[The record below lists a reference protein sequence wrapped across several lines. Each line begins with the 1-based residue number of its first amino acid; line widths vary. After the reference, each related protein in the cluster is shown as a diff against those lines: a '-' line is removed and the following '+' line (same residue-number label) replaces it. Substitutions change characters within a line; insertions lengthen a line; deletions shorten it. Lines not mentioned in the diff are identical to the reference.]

1 MVSGVGTMEKKE
13 ANVSRTLIKG
23 GTVVTA
29 SETVRC
35 DVLIEGEKVVALL
48 GEGAPEPT
56 ADTVIDATDRLVFP
70 GSVDAHTHME
80 IPFGAA
86 TSKDTFETGT
96 QAAAWGGTT
105 TIIDFPI
112 QMKGD
117 SLMGSFEATMNKAA
131 GSSAFDFGF
140 HQIVGDVNEQSLAE
154 IDLVLGE
161 GVTSYKLFTAYPGV
175 YYSTDA
181 EVAKVMQWAA
191 GNGSTILMHA
201 ENGSAIDL
209 LREQAIARGDTAP
222 LAHAATRPAALEGEA
237 AHRVILLAE
246 MTGAPVYIVHISA
259 KQVVREIAA
268 ARARG
273 TNAFGETCPQYLF
286 LELSMLDQ
294 GFEGAKYV
302 CSPPLRDPA
311 EGHQAALWQGLAND
325 DLQVIATDHCPFDF
339 EGQKTLGR
347 EDFTQIPNGL
357 PVVEHRFP
365 LMLHA
370 ALAENRFSLNR
381 MVEIS
386 AAAPAKMF
394 GLYPQ
399 KGTIA
404 VGCDADIAI
413 VDPAATSVISAETH
427 HMNVDYSCFE
437 GMELTGKVETVLSRG
452 QVIVSD
458 DRFVGNKSHGRYL
471 RRGLNQLLF

>member
-1 MVSGVGTMEKKE
+1 MGKKE
-13 ANVSRTLIKG
+13 ADVSRTLIKG

-48 GEGAPEPT
+48 GGDAPEPT
-56 ADTVIDATDRLVFP
+56 VDRVIDATDRLIFP

-86 TSKDTFETGT
+86 ISKDTFETGT

-112 QMKGD
+112 QMKGE
-117 SLMGSFEATMNKAA
+117 SLMGSFEDTMAKAA
-131 GSSAFDFGF
+131 GSSAIDFGF
-140 HQIVGDVNEQSLAE
+140 HQIVGDVNEQSLADL
-154 IDLVLGE
+154 DLVLEE

-181 EVAKVMQWAA
+181 EVAKVMQWAS

-222 LAHAATRPAALEGEA
+222 YAHAATRPAALEGEA

-246 MTGAPVYIVHISA
+246 MAGAPVYIVHISA
-259 KQVVREIAA
+259 KQVVAEIAA

-273 TNAFGETCPQYLF
+273 TNAFGETCPQYLY
-286 LELSMLDQ
+286 LELAMLDQ
-294 GFEGAKYV
+294 GFEGAKFV

-311 EGHQAALWQGLAND
+311 EGHQAALWQGLSNG

-347 EDFTQIPNGL
+347 DDFTQIPNGL

-370 ALAENRFSLNR
+370 ALAEQRFSLNR

-437 GMELTGKVETVLSRG
+437 GMELTGKVETVFSRG
-452 QVIVSD
+452 QLIVSD
-458 DRFVGNKSHGRYL
+458 DRFVGSKSHGRYL

>member
-1 MVSGVGTMEKKE
+1 M
-13 ANVSRTLIKG
+13 ARTLISG

-29 SETVRC
+29 IEKMRA
-35 DVLIEGEKVVALL
+35 DVLIDGEKVVALL
-48 GEGAPEPT
+48 GPEAPQPQVDQILN
-56 ADTVIDATDRLVFP
+56 ASGRLVFP
-70 GSVDAHTHME
+70 GSIDAHTHME

-117 SLMGSFEATMNKAA
+117 SLMGSFEETMAKAA
-131 GSSAFDFGF
+131 GSSAIDFGF

-154 IDLVLGE
+154 LDLVLAE

-181 EVAKVMQWAA
+181 EVARVMQWAA

-201 ENGSAIDL
+201 ENGSTIDL
-209 LREQAIARGDTAP
+209 LRQQALDRGDTAP
-222 LAHAATRPAALEGEA
+222 LAHAMTRPADLEGEA

-259 KQVVREIAA
+259 KQVVAEISA
-268 ARARG
+268 ARDRG
-273 TNAFGETCPQYLF
+273 TNAFGETCPQYLY
-286 LELSMLDQ
+286 LDLAMLGQ
-294 GFEGAKYV
+294 GFEGAKFV
-302 CSPPLRDPA
+302 CTPPLRDRA
-311 EGHQAALWQGLAND
+311 DGHQEALWQGLVSG

-347 EDFTQIPNGL
+347 DDFTQIPNGL

-365 LMLHA
+365 LMVHA
-370 ALAENRFSLNR
+370 ALAEKRFSLNR
-381 MVEIS
+381 MVDIS
-386 AAAPAKMF
+386 ATAPAKMF
-394 GLYPQ
+394 GLFPQ

-404 VGCDADIAI
+404 VGSDADIVI
-413 VDPAATSVISAETH
+413 VNPEAKSVLSAATH

-437 GMELTGKVETVLSRG
+437 GMELQGGVETVMSRG
-452 QVIVSD
+452 AVIVAD
-458 DRFVGNKSHGRYL
+458 GAFIGNRDHGRYL
-471 RRGLNQLLF
+471 RRGLNQLLQ

>member
-1 MVSGVGTMEKKE
+1 MKKKE
-13 ANVSRTLIKG
+13 AAVNRILIKG

-29 SETVRC
+29 AETMQT
-35 DVLIEGEKVVALL
+35 DVLIAGEKVVALL
-48 GEGAPEPT
+48 GDDAPE
-56 ADTVIDATDRLVFP
+56 VGDARVVDASGKLVFP

-96 QAAAWGGTT
+96 RAAAWGGTT

-117 SLMGSFEATMNKAA
+117 SLIGSFEDTMRKAE
-131 GSSAFDFGF
+131 GSAAIDFGF

-154 IDLVLGE
+154 LDTVFKE

-181 EVAKVMQWAA
+181 QLMKVMQWAS
-191 GNGSTILMHA
+191 GNGATILMHA

-222 LAHAATRPAALEGEA
+222 LYHALTRPATMEGEA
-237 AHRVILLAE
+237 AHRTILLAE
-246 MTGAPVYIVHISA
+246 LTGAPLYIVHISA
-259 KQVVREIAA
+259 RQVVEEIAA

-273 TNAFGETCPQYLF
+273 SHVFGETCPQYLF
-286 LELSMLDQ
+286 LELAQLDQ
-294 GFEGAKYV
+294 GFEGAKFV
-302 CSPPLRDPA
+302 CSPPLRDPG
-311 EGHQAALWQGLAND
+311 EGHQAALWRALANN
-325 DLQVIATDHCPFDF
+325 DLQVVATDHCPFDF

-347 EDFTQIPNGL
+347 DDFTKIPNGL

-365 LMLHA
+365 LLVHA
-370 ALAENRFSLNR
+370 ALADKRFTLNR
-381 MVEIS
+381 MVDIS
-386 AAAPAKMF
+386 STSPARMF
-394 GLYPQ
+394 GIYPQ

-404 VGCDADIAI
+404 VGSDADITI
-413 VDPAATSVISAETH
+413 VDPAATDTLSAATH

-437 GMELTGKVETVLSRG
+437 GMELTGKIDTVLSRG
-452 QVIVSD
+452 EVVVAD
-458 DRFVGNKSHGRYL
+458 GAYYGRPTHGRYL
-471 RRGLNQLLF
+471 KRGLNQLIA

>member
-1 MVSGVGTMEKKE
+1 MERKE
-13 ANVSRTLIKG
+13 ASVRRILIKG

-29 SETVRC
+29 AETMRA

-48 GEGAPEPT
+48 GEEALDVTGAEII
-56 ADTVIDATDRLVFP
+56 AASGKLVFP

-96 QAAAWGGTT
+96 RAAVWGGTT

-117 SLMGSFEATMNKAA
+117 SLIGSFEETMAKAAA
-131 GSSAFDFGF
+131 GSAIDFGL
-140 HQIVGDVNEQSLAE
+140 HQIVGDVNEESLAE
-154 IDLVLGE
+154 LDVVFKE

-181 EVAKVMQWAA
+181 EVVQVMQWAA

-201 ENGSAIDL
+201 ENGSVIDL
-209 LREQAIARGDTAP
+209 LREQAVARGDTAP
-222 LAHAATRPAALEGEA
+222 LYHALTRPAELEGEA
-237 AHRVILLAE
+237 AHRTILLAE
-246 MTGAPVYIVHISA
+246 LTGAPLYIVHISA
-259 KQVVREIAA
+259 KQVVAEIAA

-273 TNAFGETCPQYLF
+273 SYVFGETCPQYLF

-311 EGHQAALWQGLAND
+311 DGHQAALWRALANN
-325 DLQVIATDHCPFDF
+325 DLQVVATDHCPFDF

-347 EDFTQIPNGL
+347 HDFTKIPNGL

-365 LMLHA
+365 LMIHA
-370 ALAENRFSLNR
+370 ALAEKRFTLNR
-381 MVEIS
+381 MVDVS
-386 AAAPAKMF
+386 ATAPAKMF
-394 GLYPQ
+394 GLYPR

-404 VGCDADIAI
+404 VGSDADLVI
-413 VDPAATSVISAETH
+413 VDPDATDTISVATH

-437 GMELTGKVETVLSRG
+437 GMELTGRIETVVSRG
-452 QVIVSD
+452 DVLVSD
-458 DRFVGNKSHGRYL
+458 GEYHGRPGRGRYL
-471 RRGLNQLLF
+471 KRGPNQLVP

>member
-1 MVSGVGTMEKKE
+1 M
-13 ANVSRTLIKG
+13 SRILIQG
-23 GTVVTA
+23 GTVITA
-29 SETVRC
+29 TETMRA

-48 GEGAPEPT
+48 GDGAPTP
-56 ADTVIDATDRLVFP
+56 AGVQVIDAADRMVFP

-96 QAAAWGGTT
+96 RAAAWGGTT

-117 SLMGSFEATMNKAA
+117 SLMGSFEETMEKAA
-131 GSSAFDFGF
+131 GNSAIDFGF
-140 HQIVGDVNEQSLAE
+140 HQIVGDVNQQSLADL
-154 IDLVLGE
+154 DLVLAE

-181 EVAKVMQWAA
+181 EVMKVMQWAS
-191 GNGSTILMHA
+191 GNGSTVLMHA

-209 LREQAIARGDTAP
+209 LREQALARGDTAP
-222 LAHAATRPAALEGEA
+222 LAHGVTRPAELEGEA
-237 AHRVILLAE
+237 AHRTILLAE
-246 MTGAPVYIVHISA
+246 MTGAPIYIVHISA
-259 KQVVREIAA
+259 KQVVEEIAA

-273 TNAFGETCPQYLF
+273 SAVFGETCPQYLY
-286 LELSMLDQ
+286 LDLSMLDQ
-294 GFEGAKYV
+294 GFEGAKFV
-302 CSPPLRDPA
+302 CSPPLRDSS
-311 EGHQAALWQGLAND
+311 EGHQDALWLALANNE
-325 DLQVIATDHCPFDF
+325 LQVVATDHCPFDF
-339 EGQKTLGR
+339 HGQKTLGR
-347 EDFTQIPNGL
+347 DDFTQIPNGL

-370 ALAENRFSLNR
+370 ALAKNRFSLYR
-381 MVEIS
+381 MVEVSS
-386 AAAPAKMF
+386 ATPAKLF
-394 GLYPQ
+394 GLYPR

-404 VGCDADIAI
+404 VGSDADVVI
-413 VDPAATSVISAETH
+413 VDPKATDTLSAATH

-452 QVIVSD
+452 TVVVADGEFRGS
-458 DRFVGNKSHGRYL
+458 NSHGRYL
-471 RRGLNQLLF
+471 RRGFNQLAY

>member
-1 MVSGVGTMEKKE
+1 MLSSMTGKE
-13 ANVSRTLIKG
+13 ANVTRTLIKG

-29 SETVRC
+29 TETTQA
-35 DVLIEGEKVVALL
+35 DVLIAGEKIVALL
-48 GEGAPEPT
+48 GEGMPEPVV
-56 ADTVIDATDRLVFP
+56 DKVIDASGRLIFL

-117 SLMGSFEATMNKAA
+117 SLIGSFEETMAKAA
-131 GSSAFDFGF
+131 GSSAIDFAF
-140 HQIVGDVNEQSLAE
+140 HQIVGDVNAQSLSE
-154 IDLVLGE
+154 LDLVLAE

-201 ENGSAIDL
+201 ENGSVIDL

-222 LAHAATRPAALEGEA
+222 LAHALTRPAALEGEA

-259 KQVVREIAA
+259 KQVVTEIAA

-273 TNAFGETCPQYLF
+273 VNAFGETCPQYLF
-286 LELSMLDQ
+286 LELAMLDQ

-302 CSPPLRDPA
+302 CSPPLRDRA
-311 EGHQAALWQGLAND
+311 EGHQEALWSALANG

-347 EDFTQIPNGL
+347 DDFTKIPNGL

-365 LMLHA
+365 LMIHA
-370 ALAENRFSLNR
+370 ALEDGRFSLNR
-381 MVEIS
+381 MVDIS
-386 AAAPAKMF
+386 ATAPAKMF
-394 GLYPQ
+394 GLFPQ

-404 VGCDADIAI
+404 VGSDADIAI
-413 VDPAATSVISAETH
+413 VNPDAKVVLSAETH

-437 GMELTGKVETVLSRG
+437 GVELTGEVETVLSRG
-452 QVIVSD
+452 EIIVSGG
-458 DRFVGNKSHGRYL
+458 RFCGSASHGRYL
-471 RRGLNQLLF
+471 RRGSNQLLT

>member
-1 MVSGVGTMEKKE
+1 M
-13 ANVSRTLIKG
+13 SRKLIKN

-29 SETVRC
+29 TETMKC
-35 DVLIEGEKVVALL
+35 DVLIEGEKIVALL
-48 GEGAPEPT
+48 GPGAPEIVVDVT
-56 ADTVIDATDRLVFP
+56 IDATDRLVFP

-117 SLMGSFEATMNKAA
+117 SLMGSFEETMAKAS
-131 GSSAFDFGF
+131 GSSAIDFGF
-140 HQIVGDVNEQSLAE
+140 HQIVGDVNDQSLAE
-154 IDLVLGE
+154 IDLVLQE

-181 EVAKVMQWAA
+181 EVARVMQWAA

-222 LAHAATRPAALEGEA
+222 YAHAATRPAELEGEA

-259 KQVVREIAA
+259 KQVVEEIAA

-273 TNAFGETCPQYLF
+273 SNAFGETCPQYLY
-286 LELSMLDQ
+286 LELAMLDQ

-311 EGHQAALWQGLAND
+311 DGHQKALWQGLANG

-347 EDFTQIPNGL
+347 DDFTQIPNGL

-370 ALAENRFSLNR
+370 ALEEKRFSLNR
-381 MVEIS
+381 MVDIS
-386 AAAPAKMF
+386 STAPAKMF

-399 KGTIA
+399 KGTVA
-404 VGCDADIAI
+404 VGSDADIAI
-413 VDPAATSVISAETH
+413 VDPNTTQVLSAATH

-437 GMELTGKVETVLSRG
+437 GMELTGKVETVISRG
-452 QVIVSD
+452 TVVVTD
-458 DRFVGNKSHGRYL
+458 DKFVGNASHGRYL

>member
-1 MVSGVGTMEKKE
+1 MSY
-13 ANVSRTLIKG
+13 TLIKG

-29 SETVRC
+29 TETMRA

-48 GEGAPEPT
+48 GESAPVPEV
-56 ADTVIDATDRLVFP
+56 DRLIDAADRLVFP

-96 QAAAWGGTT
+96 RAAAWGGTT

-117 SLMGSFEATMNKAA
+117 SLIGSFETTMAKAA
-131 GSSAFDFGF
+131 GSSAIDFGF
-140 HQIVGDVNEQSLAE
+140 HQIVGDVNDQSLSELDAVF
-154 IDLVLGE
+154 DE

-181 EVAKVMQWAA
+181 EIMRVMQWAS
-191 GNGSTILMHA
+191 GNGSTVLMHA

-209 LREQAIARGDTAP
+209 LREQAVARGDTEP
-222 LAHAATRPAALEGEA
+222 YAHAATRPAEMEGEA
-237 AHRVILLAE
+237 AHRTILLAE
-246 MTGAPVYIVHISA
+246 MTGAPLYIVHISA
-259 KQVVREIAA
+259 KQVVAEIAA

-273 TNAFGETCPQYLF
+273 ANVFGETCPQYLF

-294 GFEGAKYV
+294 GFEGAKFV
-302 CSPPLRDPA
+302 CSPPLRDPE
-311 EGHQAALWQGLAND
+311 EGHQDALWRALAND

-339 EGQKTLGR
+339 HGQKTLGR
-347 EDFTQIPNGL
+347 NDFTQIPNGL

-365 LMLHA
+365 LMIHA
-370 ALAENRFSLNR
+370 ALADNRFSLNR

-386 AAAPAKMF
+386 STAPAKMF

-404 VGCDADIAI
+404 VGSDADIAI
-413 VDPAATSVISAETH
+413 VDPAGSDVLSAGTH

-437 GMELTGKVETVLSRG
+437 GMELTGKVETVMSRG
-452 QVIVSD
+452 RVIVEGGKFHG
-458 DRFVGNKSHGRYL
+458 DRTHGRYL
-471 RRGLNQLLF
+471 KRGLNQLVR